1 MPSDPLIPSPGLR
14 SAVVAGLM
22 GVVLAASLGLAWAVT
37 GASWQR
43 PGPVQENRWAVGA
56 GTISLPAAWRPITA
70 QPPAGEADGT
80 PGTGT
85 PAAAPPGNA
94 GGAIRQF
101 VNASAPDEQ
110 LRVFGLA
117 TSQPRTPAQ
126 VLEGVVLGSVWKR
139 QTDAHI
145 ENFQLQGLAYAEVV
159 FATRRTPAAAT
170 VLVHAFAVVSPDG
183 RRFVALH
190 LQKTPTKEDRETRG
204 EQLFIDQLQRLREI
218 AATVEM
224 P

>member
-14 SAVVAGLM
+14 SALVAGLM

-43 PGPVQENRWAVGA
+43 PGPVQESRWAVGV
-56 GTISLPAAWRPITA
+56 GSISLPAAWRPITA
-70 QPPAGEADGT
+70 TTPEHNSTAPA
-80 PGTGT
+80 
-85 PAAAPPGNA
+85 PAPASGSGA
-94 GGAIRQF
+94 GAIRQF

-117 TSQPRTPAQ
+117 TRQPRTPAQ

-145 ENFQLQGLAYAEVV
+145 ENYQLHGLAYAEVV

-170 VLVHAFAVVSPDG
+170 VLVHAFAVVSTDG
-183 RRFVALH
+183 RRFIALH
-190 LQKTPTKEDRETRG
+190 LQKTPTTEERQTRG